1 MDQTL
6 TQLINNMTSVVVVGT
21 PIALVL
27 FVFFWNLAMLTFD
40 SANPEKMK
48 QARAR
53 VFWSVVG
60 MFVVF
65 SLAGI
70 LTILQLTF
78 FGTAGTNQQ
87 IQPNPAGTGR
97 SILDEPTP
105 QRLPDRDCQIDPDT
119 GAERCTFDNA

>member
-1 MDQTL
+1 M
-6 TQLINNMTSVVVVGT
+6 VFAT

-40 SANPEKMK
+40 SANPEKLK

-53 VFWSVVG
+53 VFWSVIA

-70 LTILQLTF
+70 LAVLQTTF
-78 FGTAGTNQQ
+78 FGSADTNQSFS
-87 IQPNPAGTGR
+87 PPPENSGST
-97 SILDEPTP
+97 ILDAPT
-105 QRLPDRDCQIDPDT
+105 QNRLPDPRGCYVDPAT
-119 GAERCTFDNA
+119 GQELCDI

>member
-1 MDQTL
+1 MDLTL
-6 TQLINNMTSVVVVGT
+6 TQIINNMTSVVVVGT

-70 LTILQLTF
+70 LTILQMTF
-78 FGTAGTNQQ
+78 FGSAGTNQQ
-87 IQPNPAGTGR
+87 LQENPAGSGR
-97 SILDEPTP
+97 TILDEPTP
-105 QRLPDRDCQIDPDT
+105 SRPPQDPCLDVDNMNTTECQ
-119 GAERCTFDNA
+119 G